1 MVQNEKEKSKNKY
14 NKTHFVLVFCMFTA
28 AMVGIRH
35 MFSIDTNILSESAT
49 AKEAITERENII
61 VSKPIQKQ
69 PEQKTESENNID
81 VNKAENTNESK
92 STVEEN
98 KTAEESKTAE
108 TRPKNKIVG
117 VYSFTDCFPDI
128 NDVQLEAAIENGIR
142 PIHNREEALKLVRSK
157 KLVNITNS
165 PYYTVDD
172 LSHSLPY
179 LVPRAQQLLNTIAV
193 SFIDSLYSKG
203 MPPHMLVV
211 TSVLRTHEDVSK
223 LQVYNKN
230 ATTQSCHCYGTTVD
244 ISYNRFI
251 PITGSHGENG
261 PEPTRWD
268 FNLKLILSEVLNDL
282 RLADKCYVKYEKRQG
297 CFHLTVR

>member
-1 MVQNEKEKSKNKY
+1 MMQNNQKTSKNKY
-14 NKTHFVLVFCMFTA
+14 NKMHFVLAFCMFTA
-28 AMVGIRH
+28 TMMGIRH
-35 MFSIDTNILSESAT
+35 IFSINTNILSESAT
-49 AKEAITERENII
+49 AKETITERKNII
-61 VSKPIQKQ
+61 VNKDIQK
-69 PEQKTESENNID
+69 PDATEIETGAESEK
-81 VNKAENTNESK
+81 VEKSGGNK
-92 STVEEN
+92 VP
-98 KTAEESKTAE
+98 TART
-108 TRPKNKIVG
+108 KNKIVG

-128 NDVQLEAAIENGIR
+128 NDVQLEAAIKNGIR
-142 PIHNREEALKLVRSK
+142 PIHSREEALKMVRSK

-193 SFIDSLYSKG
+193 NFIDSLYSKG

-211 TSVLRTHEDVSK
+211 TSVLRTHEDISK
-223 LQVYNKN
+223 LQVYNSN

-251 PITGSHGENG
+251 PITGVHGENG
-261 PEPTRWD
+261 PKPTRWD

>member
-1 MVQNEKEKSKNKY
+1 M
-14 NKTHFVLVFCMFTA
+14 
-28 AMVGIRH
+28 
-35 MFSIDTNILSESAT
+35 
-49 AKEAITERENII
+49 
-61 VSKPIQKQ
+61 
-69 PEQKTESENNID
+69 
-81 VNKAENTNESK
+81 
-92 STVEEN
+92 
-98 KTAEESKTAE
+98 
-108 TRPKNKIVG
+108 
-117 VYSFTDCFPDI
+117 
-128 NDVQLEAAIENGIR
+128 
-142 PIHNREEALKLVRSK
+142 VRSK

-193 SFIDSLYSKG
+193 NFIDSLYSKG

-211 TSVLRTHEDVSK
+211 TSVLRTHEDISK
-223 LQVYNKN
+223 LQVYNSN

-251 PITGSHGENG
+251 PITGVHGENG

>member
-1 MVQNEKEKSKNKY
+1 MMQNDPKTSKNKY
-14 NKTHFVLVFCMFTA
+14 NKMHFVLAFCMFTA
-28 AMVGIRH
+28 TMVGIRH
-35 MFSIDTNILSESAT
+35 IFSINTNILSESAT
-49 AKEAITERENII
+49 AKETITERENII
-61 VSKPIQKQ
+61 VNEHIQK
-69 PEQKTESENNID
+69 PEATEIETETETETESESE
-81 VNKAENTNESK
+81 KTEEKENS
-92 STVEEN
+92 SEN
-98 KTAEESKTAE
+98 KVSN

-128 NDVQLEAAIENGIR
+128 NDVQLEAAIKNGIR
-142 PIHNREEALKLVRSK
+142 PIHSREEALKMVRSK

-193 SFIDSLYSKG
+193 NFIDSLYSKG

-211 TSVLRTHEDVSK
+211 TSVLRTHEDISK
-223 LQVYNKN
+223 LQVYNSN

-251 PITGSHGENG
+251 PITGVHGENG